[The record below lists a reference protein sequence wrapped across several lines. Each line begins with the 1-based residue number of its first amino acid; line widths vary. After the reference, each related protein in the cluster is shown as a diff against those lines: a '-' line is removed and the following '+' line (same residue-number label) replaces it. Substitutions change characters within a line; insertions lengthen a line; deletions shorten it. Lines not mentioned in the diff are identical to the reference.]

1 MNDNLN
7 LPKEAF
13 VNKFIAKSKF
23 YEKADLNSKL
33 QQEFVDKIQKIT
45 WKYKIAENTI
55 GILKTDK
62 VIEIQ
67 VFEIELKERIIP
79 KNVLKIIDK
88 AIPYQILYQFIFNED
103 ISYGITLK
111 ENNKAENYYFSDW
124 NEVIDFEFFGTD
136 LEKVYHKLVKSFIKN
151 QLEENKEFSEIISN
165 DSKIKSLNNEIII
178 LENKIKNEKQFNKKV
193 DINKILLDKKQQLK
207 GMFNGK

>member
-23 YEKADLNSKL
+23 YEKSDLNSKL

-88 AIPYQILYQFIFNED
+88 AIPYQILYQFIFNGD

-165 DSKIKSLNNEIII
+165 DSKIKSLNSEIII

-193 DINKILLDKKQQLK
+193 DINKILLDKKQKLK